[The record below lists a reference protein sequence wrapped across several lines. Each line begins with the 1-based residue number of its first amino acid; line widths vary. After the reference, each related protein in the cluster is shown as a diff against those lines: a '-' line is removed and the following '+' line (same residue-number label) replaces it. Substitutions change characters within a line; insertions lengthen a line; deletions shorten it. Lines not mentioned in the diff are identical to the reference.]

1 MSNLVSMTL
10 EVSPELNEKLHRLT
24 KLNGT
29 TMDTMLLKALTLYGI
44 ASQAKI
50 DNQRIGIVDANQQLL
65 AEVIGI

>member
-10 EVSPELNEKLHRLT
+10 EVSPELNEKLHRLA

>member
-10 EVSPELNEKLHRLT
+10 EVSPELNEKLRRLA

-65 AEVIGI
+65 TEVIGI

>member
-10 EVSPELNEKLHRLT
+10 EVSPVLNEKLHKLAE
-24 KLNGT
+24 LNGT
-29 TMDTMLLKALTLYGI
+29 TMDKVLVKELTMDGI

>member
-10 EVSPELNEKLHRLT
+10 EVSPVLNEKLHKLAE
-24 KLNGT
+24 LNGT
-29 TMDTMLLKALTLYGI
+29 TMDTVLLKALTLYGI

>member
-10 EVSPELNEKLHRLT
+10 EVSPVLNEKLHKLAE
-24 KLNGT
+24 LNGT
-29 TMDTMLLKALTLYGI
+29 TMDMVLLKALTLYGI

>member
-10 EVSPELNEKLHRLT
+10 EVSPELNEKLRRLA

-50 DNQRIGIVDANQQLL
+50 DNQRIGVVDANQQLL
-65 AEVIGI
+65 TEVIGI

>member
-1 MSNLVSMTL
+1 MTL
-10 EVSPELNEKLHRLT
+10 EVSPVLNEKLQKLAE
-24 KLNGT
+24 LNGT
-29 TMDTMLLKALTLYGI
+29 TMDTVLLKALTLYGI

>member
-1 MSNLVSMTL
+1 MGNLVSMTL
-10 EVSPELNEKLHRLT
+10 EVSPVLNEKLHKLAE
-24 KLNGT
+24 LNGT
-29 TMDTMLLKALTLYGI
+29 TMGTVLLKALTLYGI

>member
-1 MSNLVSMTL
+1 MGNLVSMTL
-10 EVSPELNEKLHRLT
+10 EVSPALNQKLHQLAELN
-24 KLNGT
+24 GA
-29 TMDTMLLKALTLYGI
+29 TMSTVLLKALTLYDI

>member
-10 EVSPELNEKLHRLT
+10 EVSPELNEKLRRLA